1 MVTSELFIVS
11 FQYELK
17 PIANSWNLLFYVRAL
32 QAFFML
38 PMIVFSLSAWAVMWY
53 HILLFQAHTR
63 SQLAIEN
70 ALSPEDSELYH
81 RISAF
86 TRFLLFNT
94 VLFGAIVGAQIWVV
108 AVYLLSAEGL
118 RRPYF
123 GRPARYDN
131 FGPGIAIALLSAVT
145 YSFYTARAR
154 AKSRANSAAMLG
166 IDDDSLIGASS
177 GQMVVADDTVGA
189 RLLSDADVAA
199 IFSAP
204 PLSLPPLKPGRAYSF
219 SLGHIAGHGGRSV
232 SAAVDVVRPSSAV
245 HSAAAV
251 FARET

>member
-1 MVTSELFIVS
+1 
-11 FQYELK
+11 
-17 PIANSWNLLFYVRAL
+17 
-32 QAFFML
+32 ML

-63 SQLAIEN
+63 SQLAIDS
-70 ALSPEDSELYH
+70 ALSPEDSELYQ

-94 VLFGAIVGAQIWVV
+94 VLFGAIAGAQIWVV

-131 FGPGIAIALLSAVT
+131 FGPGIAIVLLSAVT

-166 IDDDSLIGASS
+166 IGDDGLITAAT
-177 GQMVVADDTVGA
+177 GQLGVGADDTVGA

-199 IFSAP
+199 IFSARA
-204 PLSLPPLKPGRAYSF
+204 PLSPLSPLQLKPGRSHSF
-219 SLGHIAGHGGRSV
+219 SLGHMAGHGARSV
-232 SAAVDVVRPSSAV
+232 SAAVDVVRPSSV
-245 HSAAAV
+245 MHSGAAV